1 MSSKVTCTCGHSWS
15 KASSSKKDMNVCH
28 ICGKDNTMKDGGW
41 LSKYNDGGPVQE
53 NYNDASATEGPD
65 YVGAGYDIIGRN
77 YSPAWGG
84 QFEHGGTLPG
94 SVGFTYA
101 RTKGIPSNGP
111 YAKKTKASAQ
121 DGTVQKPVDLN
132 KPIALNEVVVTPVS
146 KRVEAQRDII
156 QKTKPKQNYSIVD
169 KKNNIIHY
177 YNPSGELISKENV
190 ITGASNVDSE
200 NALSMREYFE
210 NKDTDSHEDYF
221 KYLKDTESQT
231 TPAGIF
237 NITSL
242 RENTAKNPDKLGSLF
257 NKVFRPQ
264 REEDIENIRLQDYGE
279 QQKLFTLASEYGVPS
294 SKAIHGTL
302 RDNRVKAL
310 ADNNADRNLSNGC
323 INVNGE
329 TVCFDTLGKGSSVY
343 VLPEENDEL
352 LHPDQKRK
360 SGRGTNKVYTNT
372 KSTITDALYS
382 RGIKASKDAIDF
394 ISSVAEK
401 ETKGGRSKSSK
412 LQTLAPY
419 AIAGS
424 QGMFEI
430 NPDPEAFGKY
440 LPKDF
445 DNSIGAGA
453 EAVYNFYKSFDNLD
467 PVKKYQEYT
476 GGKDGRY
483 DKAFK
488 KIYDKMSKVYED
500 GGVIAQNGKE
510 VSYDQWKKK
519 YKLNETPDYNLKRA
533 WELGYN
539 PDETGHL
546 PTVDNQTGQFLKA
559 KGHPTIKL
567 ELDWYNSPEGAEFK
581 SKNTLDSTGKFFKY
595 VPKLQNGKEMQFY
608 QNGLDWKPKSI
619 SRDGSV
625 IEDDRGQWDH
635 PGEIT
640 KINSNE
646 ITMQGVDYPVLGI
659 SDTGDTQMM
668 QPGEDYTYDGK
679 SVTEYPMMKDG
690 GKSKP
695 IYVTDK
701 NDPRYKAYQD
711 SLSLHNESVNDL
723 NLLKKMKSS
732 GKAIDFLESR
742 FETGEPRKNNEY
754 PLSKKGEKSFNSLK
768 KLNKKEPQ
776 PAYKKI
782 EYDSLFG
789 LGSSINTPIYKKPQQ
804 QVILKP
810 NTTEQNLPVKNTYK
824 TEDQYKKIHPP
835 IYLNDK
841 NDSRINYYTEAG
853 NQYLYRAKKP
863 NQQVMYKPLPPEVAY
878 NRGQDIQPI
887 NVTPRGITYLDSP
900 QVQQTISLPEEKAQI
915 AGYDSG
921 AHSGWKNFY
930 PNEVREFIKTNPEW
944 ASKVDTSS
952 DKSIYDS
959 IQNLNESFIPDPSS
973 KKRKPKEVWDEYSK
987 DALQTKMRGSNR
999 KMEDGGWLSKY
1010 DIPKAQTGKDLDFK
1024 SLMNPG
1030 IKQDATKV
1038 VRQEVMS
1045 EAEAK
1050 KLKARK
1056 DAEELA
1062 RRKQAIA
1069 TSATAKKKPFSTK
1082 QLAEETGAIADKLR
1096 LFPNDP
1102 DSFIDEYVNPGV
1114 MVGNMA
1120 SRLGRVPLD
1129 VQEGNYGQAA
1139 LSVLTPLATGALAG
1153 IGAKSTGQ
1161 FANNLFN
1168 PLAGIENLPK
1178 SIGQK
1183 INTKNISKNLEDLTH
1198 AKDWAKQY
1206 GYELPENLERIAQ
1219 SDELTNRTVRGMMDR
1234 HNTFVRGVSTN
1245 WDELATRNPEILRHL
1260 EGKGIDWQNNPKA
1273 AAEYMATHVPIQ
1285 TGYGRASLNQDV
1297 FKKGMDA
1304 IYTSNSIPTAEG
1316 YTYGQGYITKV
1327 KKPTDFSSL
1336 DRKDWITQNSPK
1348 YNEEFLPDDIYSNAA
1363 IEHNKNILKDI
1374 EESKSY
1380 DDGWM
1385 QMKKEGD
1392 KYFWRNKANYGN
1404 TDYWDD
1410 ISEQNYNNTLNTK
1423 KEEVSRIL
1431 NEAEKQKIL
1440 KTDFLNKNANP
1451 FFKHN
1456 ENVEKFIKDT
1466 NLENNSEFQQKFGE
1480 SYLTKENL
1488 MLEGE
1493 MKHLSEQL
1501 DRTGGEAAEAIRD
1514 KLRALEQQ
1522 KKDMYVK
1529 NTDSFLKNYSK
1540 NYEPWDENKYA
1551 HYLHLGTPGEQ
1562 ILQPIKSWEITPDI
1576 WKNKSRAHTNVY
1588 SKKLSAMEDGG
1599 WLNKYN

>member
-1 MSSKVTCTCGHSWS
+1 MSSKVTCSCGWSWD
-15 KASSSKKDMNVCH
+15 KKDSSKKDMYVCH
-28 ICGKDNTMKDGGW
+28 QCGKDNTMKDGGW
-41 LSKYNDGGPVQE
+41 LSKYDDGGPVQE
-53 NYNDASATEGPD
+53 NYNDADAFYSED
-65 YVGAGYDIIGRN
+65 YVGAGYDIEGRN

-94 SVGFTYA
+94 SVGFSYA

-360 SGRGTNKVYTNT
+360 SGKGTNKVYTNT

-430 NPDPEAFGKY
+430 NPNPEAFGKY

-500 GGVIAQNGKE
+500 GGVIA
-510 VSYDQWKKK
+510 
-519 YKLNETPDYNLKRA
+519 
-533 WELGYN
+533 
-539 PDETGHL
+539 
-546 PTVDNQTGQFLKA
+546 
-559 KGHPTIKL
+559 
-567 ELDWYNSPEGAEFK
+567 
-581 SKNTLDSTGKFFKY
+581 
-595 VPKLQNGKEMQFY
+595 QNGKEMQFY

-690 GKSKP
+690 G
-695 IYVTDK
+695 
-701 NDPRYKAYQD
+701 
-711 SLSLHNESVNDL
+711 
-723 NLLKKMKSS
+723 
-732 GKAIDFLESR
+732 
-742 FETGEPRKNNEY
+742 
-754 PLSKKGEKSFNSLK
+754 
-768 KLNKKEPQ
+768 
-776 PAYKKI
+776 
-782 EYDSLFG
+782 
-789 LGSSINTPIYKKPQQ
+789 
-804 QVILKP
+804 
-810 NTTEQNLPVKNTYK
+810 
-824 TEDQYKKIHPP
+824 
-835 IYLNDK
+835 
-841 NDSRINYYTEAG
+841 
-853 NQYLYRAKKP
+853 
-863 NQQVMYKPLPPEVAY
+863 
-878 NRGQDIQPI
+878 
-887 NVTPRGITYLDSP
+887 
-900 QVQQTISLPEEKAQI
+900 
-915 AGYDSG
+915 
-921 AHSGWKNFY
+921 
-930 PNEVREFIKTNPEW
+930 
-944 ASKVDTSS
+944 
-952 DKSIYDS
+952 
-959 IQNLNESFIPDPSS
+959 
-973 KKRKPKEVWDEYSK
+973 
-987 DALQTKMRGSNR
+987 
-999 KMEDGGWLSKY
+999 WLSKY
-1010 DIPKAQTGKDLDFK
+1010 DLPKAQTGKDLDFK

-1038 VRQEVMS
+1038 VRQEIMS

-1069 TSATAKKKPFSTK
+1069 TSAAAKDPRNQGKFLNPLEN
-1082 QLAEETGAIADKLR
+1082 LADETGAIGDKLR

-1102 DSFIDEYVNPGV
+1102 DSFIDDYLNPGV
-1114 MVGNMA
+1114 MVGNIA
-1120 SRLGRVPLD
+1120 SGLGRVPLNID
-1129 VQEGNYGQAA
+1129 EGNYGEAA
-1139 LSVLTPLATGALAG
+1139 MAIGIPLAFGAMEQLAAPYTNKLLRPVTQYLPEKGQVINELSNLKKAAFPNKPTFINPNEQELLSTVRNVGIMTKTGTNDAAVLEKILNKSSNLSDDEFQNLVGSTRSELEGKIQTLKEAGATKKPNAIASELSSDNDVDPSWIRMQERLRARGHNFPSTSSPEEVINLARPNRSQDINRAIASG
-1153 IGAKSTGQ
+1153 ILNEPQLATPQEFILDIGSGFNWKPSLENKSLIKGLTD
-1161 FANNLFN
+1161 
-1168 PLAGIENLPK
+1168 
-1178 SIGQK
+1178 K
-1183 INTKNISKNLEDLTH
+1183 INTKRYLPVSNEKGQSLLPSLYRTDTNNPVAEIIKAYRTLESSPKGSTFKSASSLSTDSYPATLKMTQKALSNNLAELNYTGMGTLNSSGFSQSAGLSKNLNLKEINTMIDMLN
-1198 AKDWAKQY
+1198 KK
-1206 GYELPENLERIAQ
+1206 LP
-1219 SDELTNRTVRGMMDR
+1219 
-1234 HNTFVRGVSTN
+1234 
-1245 WDELATRNPEILRHL
+1245 
-1260 EGKGIDWQNNPKA
+1260 K
-1273 AAEYMATHVPIQ
+1273 PIP
-1285 TGYGRASLNQDV
+1285 YA
-1297 FKKGMDA
+1297 
-1304 IYTSNSIPTAEG
+1304 Y
-1316 YTYGQGYITKV
+1316 
-1327 KKPTDFSSL
+1327 
-1336 DRKDWITQNSPK
+1336 
-1348 YNEEFLPDDIYSNAA
+1348 
-1363 IEHNKNILKDI
+1363 
-1374 EESKSY
+1374 
-1380 DDGWM
+1380 
-1385 QMKKEGD
+1385 KEGS
-1392 KYFWRNKANYGN
+1392 
-1404 TDYWDD
+1404 D
-1410 ISEQNYNNTLNTK
+1410 IIAPQVSLTRK
-1423 KEEVSRIL
+1423 K
-1431 NEAEKQKIL
+1431 N
-1440 KTDFLNKNANP
+1440 
-1451 FFKHN
+1451 
-1456 ENVEKFIKDT
+1456 
-1466 NLENNSEFQQKFGE
+1466 
-1480 SYLTKENL
+1480 
-1488 MLEGE
+1488 
-1493 MKHLSEQL
+1493 
-1501 DRTGGEAAEAIRD
+1501 
-1514 KLRALEQQ
+1514 
-1522 KKDMYVK
+1522 
-1529 NTDSFLKNYSK
+1529 
-1540 NYEPWDENKYA
+1540 
-1551 HYLHLGTPGEQ
+1551 
-1562 ILQPIKSWEITPDI
+1562 
-1576 WKNKSRAHTNVY
+1576 
-1588 SKKLSAMEDGG
+1588 GG
-1599 WLNKYN
+1599 WLSKYN